1 MTLKVFFVCGPVV
14 TGLERNDLWPGPDAT
29 KRPVAWIP
37 VVAVPRSAIRSG
49 LPSGVGGGRGTR
61 RCRPTAPGA
70 HSPGL
75 GTAERGTPTAR
86 PDQQGTTMA
95 SSLTKAS
102 ATPGTPGSEKT
113 FFGHP
118 PAAWPPSS

>member
-49 LPSGVGGGRGTR
+49 LPSGVGVDVGPAGAGRPHRARTLPVSAQPSGGPPPRVPTSKE
-61 RCRPTAPGA
+61 RPW
-70 HSPGL
+70 
-75 GTAERGTPTAR
+75 R
-86 PDQQGTTMA
+86 PA
-95 SSLTKAS
+95 
-102 ATPGTPGSEKT
+102 
-113 FFGHP
+113 
-118 PAAWPPSS
+118 